1 MQDATASKKETIYIK
16 WLDKREEIGFMMK
29 RHFKKIAAMVLAMT
43 MVANLT
49 GCGGNT
55 GSAQKQEKDV
65 KSINVLM
72 WEGDASEEVFDNFTK
87 KTGIKVNVTYIE
99 DTNTI
104 LSKMMNGNDEYD
116 LIDIESAYVDSFVQA
131 GLLAPL
137 DYDKIT
143 NKKYIDSIYLKKGA
157 VGDRKFKYTIP
168 CSGPLYTAV
177 VYNKETCPIEI
188 KDFSDLADP
197 KLKGSICSVNATI
210 SLYAGALRALGYS
223 ENSTSEEEIKK
234 ASELLTKV
242 KKNVKVFVGAS
253 ALSQLESGDCSVGY
267 CWEYNQLC
275 LDSKDNWD
283 KYEIVESTA
292 LGYNQFW
299 SIAASSTKQAA
310 ATKLINFMNEP
321 KQQAISCKEYGGV
334 PTIKKEY
341 IEKYL
346 PKDFYDMPYIEK
358 YAEMWLDHTDL
369 AVSDEQNTIM
379 DTYYTELMSG
389 E

>member
-1 MQDATASKKETIYIK
+1 M
-16 WLDKREEIGFMMK
+16 
-29 RHFKKIAAMVLAMT
+29 
-43 MVANLT
+43 
-49 GCGGNT
+49 
-55 GSAQKQEKDV
+55 
-65 KSINVLM
+65 
-72 WEGDASEEVFDNFTK
+72 
-87 KTGIKVNVTYIE
+87 
-99 DTNTI
+99 
-104 LSKMMNGNDEYD
+104 
-116 LIDIESAYVDSFVQA
+116 
-131 GLLAPL
+131 
-137 DYDKIT
+137 
-143 NKKYIDSIYLKKGA
+143 
-157 VGDRKFKYTIP
+157 
-168 CSGPLYTAV
+168 
-177 VYNKETCPIEI
+177 
-188 KDFSDLADP
+188 
-197 KLKGSICSVNATI
+197 
-210 SLYAGALRALGYS
+210 GYS

-358 YAEMWLDHTDL
+358 YAEMWPDHTDL